1 MGLAPYTGR
10 NEAHDLVYDACRIA
24 IETDRPVL
32 DVLLEIPAVADS
44 LGPEK
49 LASLTDPANYLGAA
63 PAMVDHMLVRRAD
76 EAKARTGG
84 T

>member
-1 MGLAPYTGR
+1 ME
-10 NEAHDLVYDACRIA
+10 N
-24 IETDRPVL
+24 
-32 DVLLEIPAVADS
+32 PAVAEL

-63 PAMVDHMLVRRAD
+63 PAMVDHVLTRHAD
-76 EAKARTGG
+76 GKG